1 MIYDS
6 FEPHCGWMM
15 SSEYFSEGVLELLKV
30 SSLNN
35 LQFFLLLLVELKNIM
50 AVEKMNVFVYVE
62 R

>member
-6 FEPHCGWMM
+6 FEPHCGV
-15 SSEYFSEGVLELLKV
+15 STYSEGVLELLKV

-35 LQFFLLLLVELKNIM
+35 LQFFLLLLVELKKNWLL
-50 AVEKMNVFVYVE
+50 K

>member
-1 MIYDS
+1 MVEWCRLSTY
-6 FEPHCGWMM
+6 
-15 SSEYFSEGVLELLKV
+15 SEGVLELLKV

-50 AVEKMNVFVYVE
+50 AVEKMNVFFYVE

>member
-6 FEPHCGWMM
+6 FEPHCGV
-15 SSEYFSEGVLELLKV
+15 STYSEGVLELLKV

-35 LQFFLLLLVELKNIM
+35 LQFFLLLLVELKKKL